1 MNVAYAVVGKPFAEW
16 LKKQVSDRNDAIAAK
31 RDLMANM
38 DPKIAQKLQESN
50 HVSISK
56 GKSVHLLKVGSKRRR
71 GKEEMRQ
78 AKEAEANR
86 DNEHLIRLQE
96 LRKAESQ
103 MAQMRQ
109 EYEAMQQMVEQHKGA
124 YDYVKQ
130 MVNEGEIDVDN
141 QGNVQPLQS
150 KMKE

>member
-1 MNVAYAVVGKPFAEW
+1 MNVCYAVVGKPFAEW
-16 LKKQVSDRNDAIAAK
+16 LKKQVSDRNEAIAAK

-56 GKSVHLLKVGSKRRR
+56 GKSAHLLKVGSKRRR
-71 GKEEMRQ
+71 GKEEIRQ

-86 DNEHLIRLQE
+86 DQEHALRLQN
-96 LRKAESQ
+96 LRNAEAQ

-109 EYEAMQQMVEQHKGA
+109 QYEAMEQQVELHKGA
-124 YDYVKQ
+124 YEYVKQ
-130 MVNEGEIDVDN
+130 MVNEGEIDLDH

>member
-71 GKEEMRQ
+71 GKEEIRQ

-109 EYEAMQQMVEQHKGA
+109 EYEAMQQQVEQHKGA